1 MRLLRRRQGLRH
13 GAHAGILPDVTL
25 VENLD
30 GGRQRDGQQRA
41 DQAAQDKRPD
51 QHGEHDRERMKL
63 HGIPHDFRLDDPS
76 VKLVDGQEDAGND
89 QHVLEV
95 SPRKPGQQDRGNE
108 GGDDAQVGHD
118 AQHADRR
125 ADGDGVRQAE
135 QFQADGDQ
143 DAFNDAHQHLAAEEG
158 NQVSVD
164 FLHGVHHVLS
174 EFGGLQR
181 QDAGPFL
188 PDLIRFQQKIKGEN
202 GRDQDAHHD
211 AYGAVKG
218 PSAGSEPAHQ
228 LVLVKGGIDGHVRPQ
243 FFPGGPGVSQV
254 VDLRVRIM
262 AGIQFPQAGAVNA
275 VNGAGDEGN
284 FNGGVNQLGGLVPE
298 LHPVV
303 DQLIR
308 LPDQGREDSGAEAH
322 QDGQSREHD
331 RDHGPGAG
339 ESEVH
344 QPGDDGFQQVG
355 HHGGNRDGQE
365 HRFQKAQEFHHF
377 KDDEGRDAQHHQ
389 DGDARQGVPAGL
401 FLEG

>member
-1 MRLLRRRQGLRH
+1 MLSGVCGVAVDQKMVGKMPGFCRGRAARSWLALLMRLLRRRQGLRH

-95 SPRKPGQQDRGNE
+95 PPRKPGQQDRGNE

-188 PDLIRFQQKIKGEN
+188 PDVILSIRKSIWIN
-202 GRDQDAHHD
+202 IIL
-211 AYGAVKG
+211 YN
-218 PSAGSEPAHQ
+218 
-228 LVLVKGGIDGHVRPQ
+228 I
-243 FFPGGPGVSQV
+243 
-254 VDLRVRIM
+254 RI
-262 AGIQFPQAGAVNA
+262 
-275 VNGAGDEGN
+275 
-284 FNGGVNQLGGLVPE
+284 L
-298 LHPVV
+298 
-303 DQLIR
+303 
-308 LPDQGREDSGAEAH
+308 
-322 QDGQSREHD
+322 
-331 RDHGPGAG
+331 
-339 ESEVH
+339 
-344 QPGDDGFQQVG
+344 
-355 HHGGNRDGQE
+355 
-365 HRFQKAQEFHHF
+365 
-377 KDDEGRDAQHHQ
+377 
-389 DGDARQGVPAGL
+389 
-401 FLEG
+401 